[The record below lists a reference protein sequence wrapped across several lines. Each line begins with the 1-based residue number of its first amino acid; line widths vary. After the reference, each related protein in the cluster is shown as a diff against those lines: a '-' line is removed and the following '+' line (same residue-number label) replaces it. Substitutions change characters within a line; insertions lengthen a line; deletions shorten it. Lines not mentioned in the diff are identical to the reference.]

1 MPGLSI
7 LAIVVAI
14 VIVVELI
21 PFSITALLIAIAI
34 TNTINT
40 ISHAMNLIRHGG
52 NFFGSPES
60 SNRESDLV
68 EHLVVCDLC

>member
-34 TNTINT
+34 TINT
-40 ISHAMNLIRHGG
+40 ISYTIKLIRHGG
-52 NFFGSPES
+52 NFQYS
-60 SNRESDLV
+60 L
-68 EHLVVCDLC
+68 